1 MMIITIQ
8 EKTDTY
14 LRFQAKESR
23 VQSDI
28 HYERYPGRE
37 DAHTLFN
44 LLKEMVLRQDGVAM
58 CGYARDSTFTESIVF
73 QIQTEEGTEPINV
86 LFDAVRELKDI
97 NDQFRSAFEVAYEI
111 D

>member
-1 MMIITIQ
+1 MIITIQ

-28 HYERYPGRE
+28 HYQRYPGRE

-44 LLKEMVLRQDGVAM
+44 LLKDIALKQEGVIM

-73 QIQTEEGTEPINV
+73 QIQTEDGVSPVHV
-86 LFDAVRELKDI
+86 LFDSVRDLKDV

-111 D
+111 S